1 MECVRGRF
9 VGFKAITAL
18 VRQLSSSV
26 LFQRREAD
34 EKLRKLT
41 GKQVAFD
48 PAGDETARERGIEE
62 WQNYFLKD
70 YWLVPPPSKS

>member
-1 MECVRGRF
+1 
-9 VGFKAITAL
+9 
-18 VRQLSSSV
+18 
-26 LFQRREAD
+26 
-34 EKLRKLT
+34 LRKLT

-48 PAGDETARERGIEE
+48 PTGDEMARARGIEE